1 MSARRWSAEVYRAD
15 RSQVG
20 LRRPGDGRPQ
30 SEPFADSGCLY
41 IIGADE
47 ARALGEALIAAA
59 DAVAPR
65 VRRFFVFDGD
75 GYDSSYTSPDE
86 ARKAALNAID
96 RWAADARDNDGWADE
111 VRSVAWGEV
120 IERAKEVPDEH
131 AEDDEE
137 RGVDYRLTNCR
148 VPVVAPK
155 ES

>member
-1 MSARRWSAEVYRAD
+1 MSARRWTAEVYRAD

-20 LRRPGDGRPQ
+20 LRRPGDGRSQ
-30 SEPFADSGCLY
+30 SDPFADPGCLY
-41 IIGADE
+41 IIGPDE

-65 VRRFFVFDGD
+65 ARRFFVFDGES
-75 GYDSSYTSPDE
+75 YDATHTSPDD
-86 ARKAALNAID
+86 ARKAAEKALD
-96 RWAADARDNDGWADE
+96 GWRQDADTEWADE

-120 IERAKEVPDEH
+120 IERAEAVPDEH

-148 VPVVAPK
+148 GPVVAPK

>member
-1 MSARRWSAEVYRAD
+1 MNPRRWTAEAYRAD

-20 LRRPGDGRPQ
+20 LRRPGDGRPD
-30 SEPFADSGCLY
+30 SDPSADPGT
-41 IIGADE
+41 IHVIGAEE

-65 VRRFFVFDGD
+65 ARRFFVFDGES
-75 GYDSSYTSPDE
+75 YDATHTSPDD
-86 ARKAALNAID
+86 ARKAAEKALD
-96 RWAADARDNDGWADE
+96 GWRKDATSDGWADE

-120 IERAKEVPDEH
+120 IERAEAVPDEH
-131 AEDDEE
+131 VEDDEE
-137 RGVDYRLTNCR
+137 RGVDYRLTNCQ